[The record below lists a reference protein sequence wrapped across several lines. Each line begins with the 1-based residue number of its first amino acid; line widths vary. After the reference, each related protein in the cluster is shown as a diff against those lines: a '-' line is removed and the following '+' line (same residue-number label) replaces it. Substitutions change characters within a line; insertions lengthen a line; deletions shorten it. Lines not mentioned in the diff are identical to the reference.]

1 MKTSPALRDQLA
13 SLLNWENAHCTFDRA
28 VAGFPVKLRSKV
40 PKGLTH
46 SGWQLLEHLRICQR
60 DILDFCRKR
69 NYVEK
74 SWPDDYWPA
83 SHSPPNAGAWNA
95 SVTAFR
101 ADGKAFEKLI
111 RDSSIDLLATVPS
124 DSTKTLLREV
134 LLLADHN
141 AYHVGQLVYV
151 RRLLGAWPED

>member
-1 MKTSPALRDQLA
+1 MNTSLALRDQLA
-13 SLLNWENAHCTFDRA
+13 GLLGWESAHCSFDRA
-28 VAGFPVKLRSKV
+28 VAGFPLKLRGKV
-40 PKGLTH
+40 PKGLRY

-74 SWPDDYWPA
+74 KWPDDYWPR
-83 SHSPPNAGAWNA
+83 SKSPPNLRAWNA
-95 SVTAFR
+95 SVGAFK
-101 ADGKAFEKLI
+101 ADRRAFEKLI
-111 RDSSIDLLATVPS
+111 RDSSIDVFATVPS
-124 DSTKTLLREV
+124 DRTKTILREV

-141 AYHVGQLVYV
+141 AYHVGQLVTV